1 LNKDLIERC
10 RKGDKL
16 ALEQLYN
23 FYAPKMKSICLRY
36 ARSKSEADDIFQ
48 DSFFKVLKNIKT
60 YEYKGSFEGWIRKI
74 VVHTAINHYKK
85 NLTYLSKHISYEDAN
100 AEQTED
106 ESCDL
111 VNHLSA
117 NELMEIIKK
126 IPPGY
131 NMVFNLFAIEGYDHS
146 EIAELLQITES
157 ASRSQLS
164 RARTFIINILRQYNY
179 VPNEKKKA

>member
-1 LNKDLIERC
+1 LNNEQIERC
-10 RKGDKL
+10 RKGDKI

-36 ARSKSEADDIFQ
+36 ARTKSEADDIFQ
-48 DSFFKVLKNIKT
+48 DSFIKVLKNIKT

-74 VVHTAINHYKK
+74 VVNTAINHYKK
-85 NLTYLSKHISYEDAN
+85 DLAYISSHLSYEDA
-100 AEQTED
+100 EEPED

-111 VNHLSA
+111 VNHLST

-126 IPPGY
+126 IPAGY
-131 NMVFNLFAIEGYDHS
+131 NMVFNLYAIEGYDHA
-146 EIAELLQITES
+146 EIAEMLQITES

-179 VPNEKKKA
+179 VTNERKKA

>member
-1 LNKDLIERC
+1 LNNELIERC
-10 RKGDKL
+10 RKGDKI
-16 ALEQLYN
+16 ALEQLYS

-48 DSFFKVLKNIKT
+48 DSFIKILKNIKT

-74 VVHTAINHYKK
+74 VVNTAINHYKK
-85 NLTYLSKHISYEDAN
+85 DLAYVSNHLSYEDA
-100 AEQTED
+100 EEPED

-111 VNHLSA
+111 VNHLSV
-117 NELMEIIKK
+117 NELMEVIKK

-131 NMVFNLFAIEGYDHS
+131 NMVFNLYAIEGYDHS
-146 EIAELLQITES
+146 EIAEMLQITES

-179 VPNEKKKA
+179 VTNERKKA